1 MFPGLGGAATAD
13 APGGGAA
20 AEPAPAKDGSD
31 DINLCDMLDKP
42 MCYARNENKSYPLGN
57 LFIGDSR
64 LGMQSDA
71 DEQLIIHL
79 AFQEFVKVSRHFLS
93 SIMCCE
99 IKSNNIWYWLIL
111 KWLLLSPNQKVKSI
125 KFSEWN
131 MGSQPDMNPVTV
143 HIHINRNNLGFEVS
157 SYVNYSIG

>member
-1 MFPGLGGAATAD
+1 MFPGLGGAATAA

-20 AEPAPAKDGSD
+20 AEPAPAKDGESL
-31 DINLCDMLDKP
+31 INLCDMLDKP

-79 AFQEFVKVSRHFLS
+79 AFQEFVKVSRHFLYN
-93 SIMCCE
+93 IMCCV
-99 IKSNNIWYWLIL
+99 IKSQITQYIRYWLML
-111 KWLLLSPNQKVKSI
+111 K
-125 KFSEWN
+125 
-131 MGSQPDMNPVTV
+131 
-143 HIHINRNNLGFEVS
+143 
-157 SYVNYSIG
+157 

>member
-1 MFPGLGGAATAD
+1 MFPGLGGAATAA

-20 AEPAPAKDGSD
+20 AEPAPAKDGESL
-31 DINLCDMLDKP
+31 INLCDIMLDKP
-42 MCYARNENKSYPLGN
+42 MCYARNENKSYPFGN

-93 SIMCCE
+93 YICAVV
-99 IKSNNIWYWLIL
+99 KSNH
-111 KWLLLSPNQKVKSI
+111 
-125 KFSEWN
+125 
-131 MGSQPDMNPVTV
+131 T
-143 HIHINRNNLGFEVS
+143 
-157 SYVNYSIG
+157 NYIRYIG